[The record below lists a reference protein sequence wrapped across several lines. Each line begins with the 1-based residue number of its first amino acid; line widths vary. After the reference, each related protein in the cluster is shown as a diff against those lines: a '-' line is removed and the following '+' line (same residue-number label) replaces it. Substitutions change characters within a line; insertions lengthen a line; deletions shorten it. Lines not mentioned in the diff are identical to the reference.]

1 MTSGARTRPGHPPAG
16 GAATWFSRTGLRLPL
31 PTGSR
36 RGEHSQGG
44 TWTVD
49 AGQPCG
55 IPGCLEQP
63 GLHSQTRTDITH
75 GTAPN
80 ISSLEPSSSASP
92 FSPSPPF
99 SLSQDCGLL
108 RGPWPV
114 LTCACCLWT
123 VGTGELI
130 RGGKAI
136 CVGSRASA
144 LQVIWAPPRAEAT
157 CGPGVGSGS
166 SVPRDSHGGGPPLLS
181 PFSVHLLFAPQGP
194 AGSFQGLLGH
204 PV

>member
-1 MTSGARTRPGHPPAG
+1 MHQAPACETPLLETRSPQGGHGLRSALAPLLGDRQAAAQQKTGWVTSGARTRPGHPPAG

-49 AGQPCG
+49 ADQPCG

-99 SLSQDCGLL
+99 SLSQDPASQSRGCRRVRGLT
-108 RGPWPV
+108 
-114 LTCACCLWT
+114 LT
-123 VGTGELI
+123 
-130 RGGKAI
+130 
-136 CVGSRASA
+136 
-144 LQVIWAPPRAEAT
+144 
-157 CGPGVGSGS
+157 
-166 SVPRDSHGGGPPLLS
+166 
-181 PFSVHLLFAPQGP
+181 
-194 AGSFQGLLGH
+194 
-204 PV
+204 